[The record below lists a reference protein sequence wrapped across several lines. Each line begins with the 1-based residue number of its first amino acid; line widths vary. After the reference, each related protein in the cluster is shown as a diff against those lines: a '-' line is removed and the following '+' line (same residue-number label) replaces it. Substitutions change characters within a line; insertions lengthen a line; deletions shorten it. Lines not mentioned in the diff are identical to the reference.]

1 MELVGPSKVPDDTP
15 VLDNSPPFA
24 SSLLEK
30 GRGRDV
36 FEDETRDYWDDYLP
50 LGGLLVREGALRWE
64 WEWEGQDE
72 KGENA
77 K

>member
-50 LGGLLVREGALRWE
+50 LGGLLVREGGTEVGVGVGGAR
-64 WEWEGQDE
+64 
-72 KGENA
+72 
-77 K
+77 